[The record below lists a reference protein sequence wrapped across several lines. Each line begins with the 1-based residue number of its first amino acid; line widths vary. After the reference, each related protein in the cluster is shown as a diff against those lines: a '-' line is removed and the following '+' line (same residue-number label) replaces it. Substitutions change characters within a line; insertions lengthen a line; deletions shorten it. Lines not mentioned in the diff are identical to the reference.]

1 MCKHVAAALYGV
13 GARLDDNPMLFFE
26 LRGIEVGHFIDVTLA
41 SQKPRR
47 NQRGIKFET
56 PQGAGYLTLAAVAK
70 CLQAATWLVARGN
83 KVEAM
88 LANVD
93 TPSSRIMGEDEISG

>member
-26 LRGIEVGHFIDVTLA
+26 LRGIEIGHFIDVTLA
-41 SQKPRR
+41 
-47 NQRGIKFET
+47 
-56 PQGAGYLTLAAVAK
+56 
-70 CLQAATWLVARGN
+70 N

-88 LANVD
+88 LANID
-93 TPSSRIMGEDEISG
+93 MPSSRIMGEDEISGLFGVL